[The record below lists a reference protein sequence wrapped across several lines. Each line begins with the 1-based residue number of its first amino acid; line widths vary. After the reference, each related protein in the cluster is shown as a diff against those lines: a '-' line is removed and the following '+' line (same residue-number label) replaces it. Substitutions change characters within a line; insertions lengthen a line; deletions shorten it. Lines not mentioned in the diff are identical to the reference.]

1 MSKKPGYSPMM
12 TQFLAVKEQH
22 PDVLLLYRMG
32 DFYET
37 FFEDA
42 KIAARELELTL
53 TSRDG
58 GKDGER
64 IPMAGVPH
72 HALDNYLPRLIAKGF
87 RVAICEQMEDP
98 AQAKGLVRREV
109 VRIVTPGTVLEASML
124 REKQNNF
131 LAAVV
136 KGAGAKAGFGLA
148 YCDVSTGEFAVTELA
163 DAAHVRHE
171 LDRLGVAECI
181 LPLDAARLGWVPAP
195 DRRLAP
201 ADLGAEWQS
210 ALPEEIRVTP
220 RSPGGFELEPARRA
234 LHEQFGVA
242 SLEGFGCAGLPLAI
256 RAAGAI
262 VGYLRETQKAQLPL
276 FARLRTYQDARCL
289 VIDGATRKHLEL
301 TATSRDGSYKGSLLA
316 LLDRTHT
323 AMGGRMLRGW
333 LLAPLLDVKA
343 IGDRHD
349 AVAEL
354 VADPGLLRGLGERL
368 SGVRDIERLAGRVAA
383 GTANGRDLVALR
395 DSLLMLPHLA
405 VLVAGRRPT
414 LLAALHPAPGELVAL
429 AGDILDTLVEAPP
442 ASVTEG
448 GLIREGWSREVDDLR
463 ALLGDNQAWLAEFE
477 AGEKARTG
485 IKSLKVGFTKA
496 FGYYIEITHANR
508 HLVPAEYHRKQTL
521 VNCERFITPE
531 LKERETAIL
540 QGEDRLWALE
550 YELFV
555 RLREQAARLVPALQA
570 MGGRLA
576 ALDALVALAEVAV
589 ERGYVR
595 PTIADDTR
603 LAISEGRHP
612 VVEALLPAGSF
623 VPNDA
628 LLDTEA
634 EQLVVLTGPNMSGKS
649 TFMRQLGHIAL
660 LAQMGS
666 FVPAAA
672 AHIGLVDRI
681 FTRIGAVDD
690 LATGQST
697 FMVEMNET
705 ANILNHAT
713 ERSFIVLDEIGRG
726 TSTLDGLSIAW
737 AVAEHLAQEVRART
751 IFATHYH
758 ELTGLALHHPG
769 VRNYRVLVEETEDE
783 VIFLHRVVPG
793 GADRSYG
800 IEVARL
806 AGLPP
811 KVITR
816 AKQVLA
822 ALEKNNKLAASLK
835 KTLASEEVA
844 GSQLPLFE
852 ATRS

>member
-12 TQFLAVKEQH
+12 TQFLAVKEQY

-72 HALDNYLPRLIAKGF
+72 HALDNYLPKLIARGF

-98 AQAKGLVRREV
+98 ALAKGLVRREV
-109 VRIVTPGTVLEASML
+109 VRVVTPGTVLEASML

-136 KGAGAKAGFGLA
+136 KGAKGFGLA
-148 YCDVSTGEFAVTELA
+148 YCDASTGEFAVTELP
-163 DAAHVRHE
+163 DAPRTRHE

-181 LPLDAARLGWVPAP
+181 LPLDAARLGWIPAP
-195 DRRLAP
+195 DKRLAP
-201 ADLGAEWQS
+201 ADLGAEWLD
-210 ALPEEIRVTP
+210 ALPEEIHVTP
-220 RSPGGFELEPARRA
+220 RPPASFELEPARRA
-234 LHEQFGVA
+234 LHEQFQVA
-242 SLEGFGCAGLPLAI
+242 SLEGFGCAAMPLAI

-289 VIDGATRKHLEL
+289 VLDAATRKHLEL

-316 LLDRTHT
+316 LLDRTNT
-323 AMGGRMLRGW
+323 AMGGRKLRSW
-333 LLAPLLDVKA
+333 LLAPLVDGLA
-343 IGDRHD
+343 IADRHD
-349 AVAEL
+349 AVEEL
-354 VADPGLLRGLGERL
+354 VAEPGLLRALGARL
-368 SGVRDIERLAGRVAA
+368 GGVRDIERLAGRVAA

-395 DSLLMLPHLA
+395 DSLLLLPHIA
-405 VLVAGRRPT
+405 ALVAHRRPV

-429 AGDILDTLVEAPP
+429 AGDIADTLVDAPP
-442 ASVTEG
+442 ISVTEG
-448 GLIREGWSREVDDLR
+448 GVIREGWSPEVDDLR
-463 ALLGDNQAWLAEFE
+463 ALLGDSQAWLAAFE
-477 AGEKARTG
+477 AAEKARTG

-496 FGYYIEITHANR
+496 FGYYIEVTHANR
-508 HLVPAEYHRKQTL
+508 HLVPAAYHRKQTL

-540 QGEDRLWALE
+540 QGEDRLHALE
-550 YELFV
+550 YELFTK
-555 RLREQAARLVPALQA
+555 LRDRAAVLVPALQEV
-570 MGGRLA
+570 GGRLA
-576 ALDALVALAEVAV
+576 ELDALTALAEVAV
-589 ERGYVR
+589 ERGWVR
-595 PTIADDTR
+595 PAIADDTR
-603 LAISEGRHP
+603 LEVEDGRHP
-612 VVEALLPAGSF
+612 VIEALLPAGSF

-628 LLDTEA
+628 LLDTDTN
-634 EQLVVLTGPNMSGKS
+634 QLLVLTGPNMAGKS
-649 TFMRQLGHIAL
+649 TFMRQLAHIVV

-666 FVPAAA
+666 FVPAAQ
-672 AHIGLVDRI
+672 AHVGLVDRI

-713 ERSFIVLDEIGRG
+713 ERSLIVLDEIGRG

-737 AVAEHLAQEVRART
+737 AVCEHLAQEVRART

-769 VRNYRVLVEETEDE
+769 VRNYRVLVEETADE

-806 AGLPP
+806 AGLPA
-811 KVITR
+811 KVVDR
-816 AKQVLA
+816 AKQVLT

-835 KTLASEEVA
+835 KTLASDELA
-844 GSQLPLFE
+844 PSQLPLFE
-852 ATRS
+852 ASRG

>member
-1 MSKKPGYSPMM
+1 MM
-12 TQFLAVKEQH
+12 TQFLAVKEQY

-72 HALDNYLPRLIAKGF
+72 HALDNYLPKLIAKGF

-98 AQAKGLVRREV
+98 ALAKGLVRREV
-109 VRIVTPGTVLEASML
+109 VRVVTPGTVLEASML

-136 KGAGAKAGFGLA
+136 KGPKGFGLA
-148 YCDVSTGEFAVTELA
+148 YCDASTGEFSVTELA
-163 DAAHVRHE
+163 DAARTRHE

-195 DRRLAP
+195 DKRLAP
-201 ADLGAEWQS
+201 ADLGPEWQS
-210 ALPEEIRVTP
+210 ALPDEIQVTP
-220 RSPGGFELEPARRA
+220 RPPAGFELEPARRA
-234 LHEQFGVA
+234 LHQQFGVA
-242 SLEGFGCAGLPLAI
+242 SLEGFGCANLPLAI

-276 FARLRTYQDARCL
+276 FARLRTYRDARCL
-289 VIDGATRKHLEL
+289 VLDGATRKHLEL
-301 TATSRDGSYKGSLLA
+301 TATSRDGSFKGSLLA
-316 LLDRTHT
+316 LIDRTKT
-323 AMGGRMLRGW
+323 AMGGRKLRGW
-333 LLAPLLDVKA
+333 LLAPLLDGLA
-343 IGDRHD
+343 IADRLDAVEELVEDAALLRALGDRLD
-349 AVAEL
+349 
-354 VADPGLLRGLGERL
+354 
-368 SGVRDIERLAGRVAA
+368 GVRDIERLAGRVAA
-383 GTANGRDLVALR
+383 GTANGRDLVALC
-395 DSLLMLPHLA
+395 DSLLMLPHVA
-405 VLVAGRRPT
+405 ALVAGRRPA

-442 ASVTEG
+442 IAVTEG
-448 GLIREGWSREVDDLR
+448 GLIREGWSQEVDALR
-463 ALLGDNQAWLAEFE
+463 ALLGDNHDWLAEFE
-477 AGEKARTG
+477 AAEKARTG
-485 IKSLKVGFTKA
+485 VKSLKVGFTRA
-496 FGYYIEITHANR
+496 FGYYIEVTHANR

-540 QGEDRLWALE
+540 QGEDRLHALE

-555 RLREQAARLVPALQA
+555 QLREKAAMLVPELQAA
-570 MGGRLA
+570 GGRLA
-576 ALDALVALAEVAV
+576 ELDALVALAEVAV
-589 ERGYVR
+589 ARGYVR
-595 PTIADDTR
+595 PSIADDTR
-603 LAISEGRHP
+603 LAINEGRHP
-612 VVEALLPAGSF
+612 VVEAMLPTGAF

-628 LLDTEA
+628 LLDTDA
-634 EQLVVLTGPNMSGKS
+634 DQLIVLTGPNMSGKS
-649 TFMRQLGHIAL
+649 TWMRQLGHIII

-666 FVPAAA
+666 FVPAQS
-672 AHIGLVDRI
+672 AHVGLVDRI

-705 ANILNHAT
+705 ANILHHAT

-737 AVAEHLAQEVRART
+737 AVAEHLAQDVRART

-758 ELTGLALHHPG
+758 EMTGLALHHAG

-783 VIFLHRVVPG
+783 VIFMHRVVPG

-811 KVITR
+811 KVVAR
-816 AKQVLA
+816 AKQVLN
-822 ALEKNNKLAASLK
+822 ALEKNNKLAASLR
-835 KTLASEEVA
+835 KTLASEEIG

-852 ATRS
+852 ASRG